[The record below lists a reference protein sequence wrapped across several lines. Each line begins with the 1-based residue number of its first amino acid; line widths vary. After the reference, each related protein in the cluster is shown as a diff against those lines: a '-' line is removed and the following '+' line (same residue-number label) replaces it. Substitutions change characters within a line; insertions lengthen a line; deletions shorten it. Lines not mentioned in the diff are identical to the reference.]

1 MYQNNRKNDTFPEKI
16 IDIYNRQKTR
26 SVLGKEDAVVPQKDM
41 NKKELAKEMSRRHS
55 MTTVEAKKVI
65 DLLQEITE
73 EALER
78 GEEVRVAGFGI
89 FRVINRK
96 PRTAHNPVTGEAVE
110 VPERKGISFIPSSD
124 LKRMIRK
131 Q

>member
-55 MTTVEAKKVI
+55 MTTVEAKRVI

-78 GEEVRVAGFGI
+78 GEEVRIAGFGI
-89 FRVINRK
+89 FRVIKRK
-96 PRTAHNPVTGEAVE
+96 PRTAHNPVTGDAVE
-110 VPERKGISFIPSSD
+110 VPERKGISFKPSSE

>member
-16 IDIYNRQKTR
+16 LDIYNRQKTR

-78 GEEVRVAGFGI
+78 GEEVRVAGFGT
-89 FRVINRK
+89 FRVINRQ

-110 VPERKGISFIPSSD
+110 VPERKGITFKPSSD

>member
-26 SVLGKEDAVVPQKDM
+26 SVLGDM

-110 VPERKGISFIPSSD
+110 VPERKGITFKPSSD

>member
-1 MYQNNRKNDTFPEKI
+1 M
-16 IDIYNRQKTR
+16 
-26 SVLGKEDAVVPQKDM
+26 VPQKDM

-55 MTTVEAKKVI
+55 MTT
-65 DLLQEITE
+65 LLQEITE

>member
-26 SVLGKEDAVVPQKDM
+26 SVLGKEDAVAPQKDM

-55 MTTVEAKKVI
+55 MTTVEAKRVI

-89 FRVINRK
+89 FRVIKRQS
-96 PRTAHNPVTGEAVE
+96 RTAHNPVTGDAVE
-110 VPERKGISFIPSSD
+110 VPERKGISFKPSSE